1 MTLPTITDEVT
12 KYQFMSANYAPLE
25 RQVKDYKDFKKK
37 ILRCFTNEELRTE
50 VERRKLT
57 KKKWDWVK

>member
-1 MTLPTITDEVT
+1 MTLTISDQVAE
-12 KYQFMSANYAPLE
+12 YQRMSLNYTSLE